1 MRPQPSPNAELAS
14 SGSPTAAS
22 SGKHLEAR
30 IAAVGAALL
39 SHIQGV
45 VESAERAGN
54 GPQALATSL
63 GIDKVLASRVLKA
76 LRSRDPLTAV
86 RLMPGPEPL
95 RRLVRAA
102 AKRGA
107 SQGDAAAANTA
118 IDAFEE
124 LIRTHFGDRSLLDAM
139 LSAWVPEARR
149 EFELRR
155 KQAAFKAMSQLK
167 GVQADVLGAT
177 VLLAPSKDGDHI
189 DVVWLNQ
196 LHGLH
201 RVRPGVTVKLSSRR
215 LTKGPTARQPMTLS
229 GTDITPQTSPLVDAF
244 CSSPLPHLDVRQ
256 VGETVFYLLGDEDIG
271 GDAAVDLVFAE
282 VNRDELN
289 RFVPAG
295 SSRKSYFFAEVTT
308 PAQLLQFD
316 LLVHEDLYP
325 GQDPQLRL
333 YDASFE
339 GVANPNE
346 PTRDID
352 QIDMME
358 TVTALGKGA
367 RGFRSAEISRYGEL
381 VAHVLEQSRFDGSRM
396 RGYRCRIDY
405 PLYGSQIMLLFEG
418 DEKPLSP

>member
-1 MRPQPSPNAELAS
+1 MPPGRPQPSPSAELATG
-14 SGSPTAAS
+14 SGFSPAGSKA
-22 SGKHLEAR
+22 LEHR
-30 IAAVGAALL
+30 IAAVGTALL
-39 SHIQGV
+39 QHFQGV
-45 VESAERAGN
+45 VEGVERAGS
-54 GPQALATSL
+54 GPQALANAL
-63 GIDKVLASRVLKA
+63 AIDKVLASRVLKA
-76 LRSRDPLTAV
+76 LRSQDPLTAV

-102 AKRGA
+102 SKRGA
-107 SQGDAAAANTA
+107 SQGDTAAANSA

-167 GVQADVLGAT
+167 GSQADVLGAT
-177 VLLAPSKDGDHI
+177 VLLAPSADGEHI

-215 LTKGPTARQPMTLS
+215 LTKGPTDRQPFTLA
-229 GTDITPQTSPLVDAF
+229 GLPLTHETSPLVEPF

-256 VGETVFYLLGDEDIG
+256 VGETVFYLLGEEDLG
-271 GDAAVDLVFAE
+271 GDSAVDLVFAE

-289 RFVPAG
+289 RYIPRG
-295 SSRKSYFFAEVTT
+295 TTRKSYFFAEVTT

-316 LLVHEDLYP
+316 LLVHEDLYR

-339 GVANPNE
+339 GVANPND

-352 QIDMME
+352 QIDMVE
-358 TVTALGKGA
+358 SISALGKGT
-367 RGFRSAEISRYGEL
+367 RGFRSTEISRYGEL
-381 VAHVLEQSRFDGSRM
+381 VSHVLDQARFDGSKM
-396 RGYRCRIDY
+396 RGYRVRIDY
-405 PLYGSQIMLLFEG
+405 PLYGSQVMMLF
-418 DEKPLSP
+418 DAVEKPA